1 MMVCGDIMNI
11 LFDWCNR
18 CGVQKV
24 MYLIK
29 TLINIIR
36 WVVPIGLVVM
46 TSLDI
51 AKKVLNPDEKEGQK
65 KIMHRVIAGLIVFFI
80 PLFIRFVLGI
90 VDKGAGNNSGT
101 ASYSSAL
108 QCWNNARIDCDEKAE
123 VGN

>member
-1 MMVCGDIMNI
+1 MMMCGDIMNI
-11 LFDWCNR
+11 LFDWCNQ

-36 WVVPIGLVVM
+36 WVVPIGLVIM

-65 KIMHRVIAGLIVFFI
+65 RIMHRVIAGLIVFFV
-80 PLFIRFVLGI
+80 PLFIRVVLNI
-90 VDKGAGNNSGT
+90 VDIGLGNSTGAYSG
-101 ASYSSAL
+101 A
-108 QCWNNARIDCDEKAE
+108 QGCWNNATLNCS
-123 VGN
+123 N